1 MKNIMKKIIVVM
13 LIGLMMLGMTAC
25 GGSQKADTPSN
36 ENNSSGEETFKI
48 GLSLSYTGPTA
59 QYGIE
64 ARNGVLLALEK
75 INAEGG
81 FNGAKGVLATAYDNK
96 GSVEEAVKNAQKLIQ
111 NEDVDAII
119 GSQVSAKTLA
129 TGQYFNEAKIFTIGM
144 GTSATWMKQGW
155 EYVIR
160 GAVNYDFI
168 AAELVK
174 MVKEMGIT
182 KIAIMKDQQEAALA
196 FADQFEELGKEVGI
210 EVVATESCE
219 VEDTD
224 LSSQCARLLA
234 AKPQAILMS
243 MTSSDCGYFVKQ
255 IRQHGYTGLLF
266 DKESFYADL
275 IDIAGVENSNYI
287 LFCNPY
293 VTYTDIEDCD
303 IEQMKNF
310 LELYKNEYGE
320 LPRTEIPY
328 RAWDSMMVL
337 WEATKLAG
345 SNKSED
351 LVKVV
356 PQIKIQGL
364 GGMMDYSNGD
374 GEPYHNVSRFLLLDG
389 KNISWENWMENGGY
403 ELYKDETGNE
413 Y

>member
-1 MKNIMKKIIVVM
+1 M
-13 LIGLMMLGMTAC
+13 
-25 GGSQKADTPSN
+25 
-36 ENNSSGEETFKI
+36 
-48 GLSLSYTGPTA
+48 
-59 QYGIE
+59 
-64 ARNGVLLALEK
+64 
-75 INAEGG
+75 
-81 FNGAKGVLATAYDNK
+81 
-96 GSVEEAVKNAQKLIQ
+96 
-111 NEDVDAII
+111 
-119 GSQVSAKTLA
+119 
-129 TGQYFNEAKIFTIGM
+129 
-144 GTSATWMKQGW
+144 
-155 EYVIR
+155 
-160 GAVNYDFI
+160 
-168 AAELVK
+168 
-174 MVKEMGIT
+174 
-182 KIAIMKDQQEAALA
+182 
-196 FADQFEELGKEVGI
+196 
-210 EVVATESCE
+210 
-219 VEDTD
+219 
-224 LSSQCARLLA
+224 
-234 AKPQAILMS
+234 
-243 MTSSDCGYFVKQ
+243 
-255 IRQHGYTGLLF
+255 
-266 DKESFYADL
+266 
-275 IDIAGVENSNYI
+275 AGVENSNYI

>member
-266 DKESFYADL
+266 DKESFYSDL

-303 IEQMKNF
+303 IEYMREF
-310 LELYKNEYGE
+310 LQLYKNEYGE

-351 LVKVV
+351 LIKVV

-364 GGMMDYSNGD
+364 GGIMDYSNGD
-374 GEPYHNVSRFLLLDG
+374 GEPYHNVSRFVLLDG